1 MKNKYLSLAKQL
13 IEIEYS
19 IYYEN
24 FNKNQI
30 ESAMISYDEY
40 YNIQIANY
48 ELKLKQ
54 LSGRAI

>member
-54 LSGRAI
+54 LSGGAI